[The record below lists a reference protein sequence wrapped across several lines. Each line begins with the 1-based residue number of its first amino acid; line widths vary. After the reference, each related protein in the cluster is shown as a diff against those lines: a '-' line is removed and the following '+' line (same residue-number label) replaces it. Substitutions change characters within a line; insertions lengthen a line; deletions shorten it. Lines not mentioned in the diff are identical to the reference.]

1 MAITGSLLGSIA
13 AGAAIGMATSAGT
26 TAIRGGKFKD
36 ILKSGL
42 IGGGIGAAGG
52 AVGGAFSSGAIGNAV
67 SNMGQAVA
75 KVGTEGSKLASI
87 SGKIGQG
94 LITFGSKIGGNPA
107 TTTAAT
113 NTIAEK
119 PDAVTIA
126 EAAKDP
132 ILPNGPSLRPK
143 IGPDT
148 KVTTKAI
155 TQSNTTATAPTAG
168 GSATTNTVSAPVP
181 GNAASNTTTTTTT
194 PTSASAPKTLLNK
207 IGTGIKNNVGKV
219 GGQVAVQGLLSLASA
234 GMAAKS
240 AAEAN
245 KVSQQSLLFQQQ
257 TYRDQ
262 RADQQRKES
271 QLKSDAWNA
280 YQSANILGEKLY
292 SQGTNSLLFTKDFK
306 TNPTGNYSVLSG
318 NSPSF
323 AGSELSLVKYTDL
336 T

>member
-1 MAITGSLLGSIA
+1 MTLTSIL
-13 AGAAIGMATSAGT
+13 AGTAIGIATSAGT
-26 TAIRGGKFKD
+26 TAIRGGSFKD

-52 AVGGAFSSGAIGNAV
+52 AVGGALSGAAGGALTNAGNAV
-67 SNMGQAVA
+67 A
-75 KVGTEGSKLASI
+75 KIGAEGSKLATI
-87 SGKIGQG
+87 SGKLGQG
-94 LITFGSKIGGNPA
+94 LINIGSKLSTNPA
-107 TTTAAT
+107 STTTVT
-113 NTIAEK
+113 EK
-119 PDAVTIA
+119 PDAATIA
-126 EAAKDP
+126 SAANDP
-132 ILPNGPSLRPK
+132 ALAATKPNLLPK
-143 IGPDT
+143 IGPDNNI
-148 KVTTKAI
+148 TTKAAA
-155 TQSNTTATAPTAG
+155 QSTTTATAPTAG
-168 GSATTNTVSAPVP
+168 GS
-181 GNAASNTTTTTTT
+181 TTTTANATPATTSTTAT
-194 PTSASAPKTLLNK
+194 PATPASSTPKSIMQK
-207 IGTGIKNNVGKV
+207 IGTGIKNNAGKV

-240 AAEAN
+240 AKEAN

-262 RADQQRKES
+262 RADQQRKET

-306 TNPTGNYSVLSG
+306 TNPTGGYNVLSG

-323 AGSELSLVKYTDL
+323 TDSELSLTKYTDL

>member
-1 MAITGSLLGSIA
+1 MISGSILGTVA
-13 AGAAIGMATSAGT
+13 AGAALGMATSAGI

-52 AVGGAFSSGAIGNAV
+52 AVGGALSGVAGNALTNAGTAV
-67 SNMGQAVA
+67 SKIGA
-75 KVGTEGSKLASI
+75 EGSKLATI
-87 SGKIGQG
+87 SGKLGQG
-94 LITFGSKIGGNPA
+94 LINIGSKLSTNPA
-107 TTTAAT
+107 STTTVT
-113 NTIAEK
+113 EK
-119 PDAVTIA
+119 PDAATVA
-126 EAAKDP
+126 SAANDP
-132 ILPNGPSLRPK
+132 ALAATKPNLLPK
-143 IGPDT
+143 IGPDNNI
-148 KVTTKAI
+148 TTKAA
-155 TQSNTTATAPTAG
+155 TQSTTTATAPTAG
-168 GSATTNTVSAPVP
+168 GSTTTATVSTPPMP
-181 GNAASNTTTTTTT
+181 GKATTTTAT
-194 PTSASAPKTLLNK
+194 PASSTPKSIMQK
-207 IGTGIKNNVGKV
+207 IGTGIKNNAGKV

-240 AAEAN
+240 AKEAN

-257 TYRDQ
+257 TYREQ

-292 SQGTNSLLFTKDFK
+292 NQGTNSLLFTKDFK
-306 TNPTGNYSVLSG
+306 TNPTGGYNVLSG

-323 AGSELSLVKYTDL
+323 TDQELSLTKYTDL

>member
-1 MAITGSLLGSIA
+1 MISGSILGTVA
-13 AGAAIGMATSAGT
+13 AGAALGMATSAGV

-52 AVGGAFSSGAIGNAV
+52 AVGGALSGVAGNALTNAGTAI
-67 SNMGQAVA
+67 S
-75 KVGTEGSKLASI
+75 KIGTEGSKLATI
-87 SGKIGQG
+87 SGKLGQG
-94 LITFGSKIGGNPA
+94 LVNIGSKLSTNPA
-107 TTTAAT
+107 STTTVT
-113 NTIAEK
+113 EK
-119 PDAVTIA
+119 PDATTVA
-126 EAAKDP
+126 SAANDP
-132 ILPNGPSLRPK
+132 ALAATKPNLLPK
-143 IGPDT
+143 IGPDNN
-148 KVTTKAI
+148 VTTKAA
-155 TQSNTTATAPTAG
+155 TQSTTTATAPTAG
-168 GSATTNTVSAPVP
+168 GSTTTNATVAPMPGKATTT
-181 GNAASNTTTTTTT
+181 AAT
-194 PTSASAPKTLLNK
+194 PASSTPKSIMQK
-207 IGTGIKNNVGKV
+207 IGTGIKNNAGKV
-219 GGQVAVQGLLSLASA
+219 GGQVVVQGLLSLASA

-240 AAEAN
+240 AKEAN

-306 TNPTGNYSVLSG
+306 TNPTGGYNVLSG

-323 AGSELSLVKYTDL
+323 TDSELSLTKYTDL